1 MLREG
6 MDKFKVSAGFD
17 EVADTYDAMVA
28 LNPGYRR
35 HLQLAAESLLS
46 HVTNPKPVLLDL
58 GCGSGLS
65 TSALLG
71 AARRRGLEPT
81 IIGVDASDGMLGQA
95 RRRDWP
101 ESVSFRYGRAEEL
114 HELDL
119 PAADGV
125 LACYLLRN
133 VTDVD
138 ATLRAIRA
146 QLRTRGTFVA
156 EDYSVADSDSS
167 RRRWS
172 AVNQT
177 IILPLASVI
186 ARKRELYERL
196 HGGGR
201 TGTAH
206 HLGRIRDGGEPVRRR
221 LAERD
226 PAPRPWNQAP
236 VLTGVRRAAQP
247 DRTRPGHW
255 SPSTHTRRWTLDAAR
270 RVGLMVRLGTL
281 SD

>member
-6 MDKFKVSAGFD
+6 LDKLQVSAGFD
-17 EVADTYDAMVA
+17 QVADSYDAMVA

-35 HLQLAAESLLS
+35 HLQLAADSLLS
-46 HVTNPKPVLLDL
+46 HVTNPRPVLLDL

-65 TSALLG
+65 TTALLS
-71 AARRRGLEPT
+71 AARKRGLEPT
-81 IIGVDASDGMLGQA
+81 IIGVDASEGMLQQA
-95 RRRDWP
+95 QRRDWP
-101 ESVSFRYGRAEEL
+101 GNVSFRFGRAESL
-114 HELDL
+114 ADLDL

-138 ATLRAIRA
+138 ATLNAIRA

-156 EDYSVADSDSS
+156 EDYSVADSESS

-186 ARKRELYERL
+186 ARNRDLYEYL
-196 HGGGR
+196 HRSVDDFMGVQELAQRIIAAGFATVESRSVGGWQNGILHLVR
-201 TGTAH
+201 GTK
-206 HLGRIRDGGEPVRRR
+206 P
-221 LAERD
+221 
-226 PAPRPWNQAP
+226 
-236 VLTGVRRAAQP
+236 
-247 DRTRPGHW
+247 
-255 SPSTHTRRWTLDAAR
+255 
-270 RVGLMVRLGTL
+270 L
-281 SD
+281 S

>member
-6 MDKFKVSAGFD
+6 MDKLQVSAGFD

-46 HVTNPKPVLLDL
+46 HVNVANPRPVLLDL

-65 TSALLG
+65 TIALLA
-71 AARRRGLEPT
+71 AARKRGMDPT
-81 IIGVDASDGMLGQA
+81 IIGVDASAGMLAQA

-101 ESVSFRYGRAEEL
+101 DGVTFREGRAEDL
-114 HELDL
+114 ADMDL
-119 PAADGV
+119 PLADGV

-138 ATLRAIRA
+138 ATLRAIQSQLCTRA
-146 QLRTRGTFVA
+146 TFVA
-156 EDYSVADSDSS
+156 QDYSVADSESS

-186 ARKRELYERL
+186 ARNRDLYEYL
-196 HGGGR
+196 HRSVDDFMGVAELAQRIISAGFATVESRSVDGWQNGILHLVR
-201 TGTAH
+201 GTKP
-206 HLGRIRDGGEPVRRR
+206 LG
-221 LAERD
+221 
-226 PAPRPWNQAP
+226 
-236 VLTGVRRAAQP
+236 
-247 DRTRPGHW
+247 
-255 SPSTHTRRWTLDAAR
+255 
-270 RVGLMVRLGTL
+270 
-281 SD
+281 

>member
-1 MLREG
+1 MFRDGL
-6 MDKFKVSAGFD
+6 DKLQVSASFD
-17 EVADTYDAMVA
+17 QVADTYDAMVA

-46 HVTNPKPVLLDL
+46 HVTNPRPVLLDL

-65 TSALLG
+65 TAALLG
-71 AARRRGLEPT
+71 SARRRGLQPT
-81 IIGVDASDGMLGQA
+81 IIGVDASEGMLDQA
-95 RRRDWP
+95 RRRAWP
-101 ESVSFRYGRAEEL
+101 ASVSFRYGRAEEL
-114 HELDL
+114 RELDL

-138 ATLRAIRA
+138 ATLRAIRT

-186 ARKRELYERL
+186 ARNRELYEYL
-196 HGGGR
+196 HRSVDDFMGVGELAQR
-201 TGTAH
+201 TISAGFATVESRSVDGWQNGILHLIRGTK
-206 HLGRIRDGGEPVRRR
+206 P
-221 LAERD
+221 
-226 PAPRPWNQAP
+226 
-236 VLTGVRRAAQP
+236 
-247 DRTRPGHW
+247 
-255 SPSTHTRRWTLDAAR
+255 
-270 RVGLMVRLGTL
+270 L
-281 SD
+281 S